1 MSSETPVRNESL
13 QSLER
18 GMAVIQVFSRDHP
31 ALTLSEVA
39 RLTGFTRATC
49 RRILLTL
56 EKLGH
61 VRSDGRSFM
70 LTPRVL
76 TLGWAY
82 LTSLNLSELAQPLM
96 EDLVERTR
104 ESCSA
109 ATLDLPD
116 IVYVAR
122 VPTRRIMTIALGV
135 GARLPASATSMGRV
149 LLAAL
154 SEAELEAYLDET
166 PLERYTEHTIVDREQ
181 FKAAIATVRAQGWAL
196 VDQELEMG
204 LRSVAAPINRAHSGT
219 IAAINCSAAAQR
231 VSIDEFSERIV
242 PALLETAKLISA
254 GAGASGEWQIE
265 SLTQPVFRSDE
276 PLPALTS

>member
-1 MSSETPVRNESL
+1 
-13 QSLER
+13 
-18 GMAVIQVFSRDHP
+18 MAVIQVFSRDHP
-31 ALTLSEVA
+31 SLTLSEVA

-135 GARLPASATSMGRV
+135 GARLPAHATSMGRV
-149 LLAAL
+149 LLGAL
-154 SEAELEAYLDET
+154 PEDEFEAYLAET
-166 PLERYTEHTIVDREQ
+166 PLERFTERTIVDLDEFR
-181 FKAAIATVRAQGWAL
+181 AAIEQVREQGWAL

-231 VSIDEFSERIV
+231 VSIDEFSDRIV

-265 SLTQPVFRSDE
+265 SFTRPVRRRDE
-276 PLPALTS
+276 PQPALSD

>member
-1 MSSETPVRNESL
+1 
-13 QSLER
+13 
-18 GMAVIQVFSRDHP
+18 MAVIQVFSRDHP
-31 ALTLSEVA
+31 SLTLSEVA

-135 GARLPASATSMGRV
+135 GARLPAHATSMGRV
-149 LLAAL
+149 LLGAL
-154 SEAELEAYLDET
+154 PEDEFEAYLAET
-166 PLERYTEHTIVDREQ
+166 PLERFTERTIVDLDEFR
-181 FKAAIATVRAQGWAL
+181 AAIEQVREQGWAL

-265 SLTQPVFRSDE
+265 SFNRPVRRRDE
-276 PLPALTS
+276 PQPALSD

>member
-1 MSSETPVRNESL
+1 MAPESPARNESL

-31 ALTLSEVA
+31 SLTLSEVA

-135 GARLPASATSMGRV
+135 GARLPAHATSMGRV

-154 SEAELEAYLDET
+154 SEDELEAYLAET
-166 PLERYTEHTIVDREQ
+166 PLERFTERTIVDRDE
-181 FKAAIATVRAQGWAL
+181 FRAAIAEVRSRGWAL

-204 LRSVAAPINRAHSGT
+204 LRSVAAPINKAHSGT

-254 GAGASGEWQIE
+254 GAGAAGEWQLE
-265 SLTQPVFRSDE
+265 SLTRPVFRSDE
-276 PLPALTS
+276 PQPALTD